1 MAGTF
6 FGINVAAS
14 GLAAQRAAM
23 DVLSQNIAHA
33 SDPSYKRQRLVLSEG
48 LPLAQAQEANGIGT
62 AIIGSG
68 VKAGAVQRVRDS
80 LIERRLLISGQASAQ
95 YDFMNKT
102 LRQLEAAIGE
112 PSNNGFQS
120 DLDAFWAAWSK
131 VAGSPDSISIRGS
144 LLDDA
149 QAMCSRIQYIYHQM
163 RSSIDDLNMTAT
175 NAVYN
180 INQITQ
186 EIANINHQV
195 AALPSNT
202 MESNDLMN
210 RRDALVQQ
218 LSTMAAVGQYG
229 DDGGS
234 FVLTLGGRVLVHGNR
249 AQQLTTGVEPNGN
262 RSILWAEDGQKVT
275 IQGGELKALQ
285 DLRETTIPGYMD
297 LLDNLAASLVEQ
309 VNSLH
314 RTGITSTGEAGGDF
328 FRAGSTAADISLDA
342 SIIDQPKLVAASSTA
357 DGEDSE
363 IAWAIADLKD
373 RVDASSGLTING
385 LYRQLVGAI
394 GSDCATSAQ
403 QSTAH
408 HLSYQQFLSQQQSIS
423 GVSLDE
429 EMTNMIKFQQ
439 SYNASSRVLT
449 VMDDML
455 STLIERTGTVGR

>member
-62 AIIGSG
+62 SIMGSG
-68 VKAGAVQRVRDS
+68 VKMGAVQRVRDA
-80 LIERRLLISGQASAQ
+80 LIERRLQISGQATAE

-102 LRQLEAAIGE
+102 LRQLEAIIGE
-112 PSNNGFQS
+112 PGNNGFQS

-131 VAGSPDSISIRGS
+131 VAGAPDSISIRGS

-149 QAMCSRIQYIYHQM
+149 QAMCSRIQYIYHEM
-163 RSSIDDLNMTAT
+163 RNSIDDLNMAAT
-175 NAVYN
+175 NAVYR

-186 EIANINHQV
+186 EIASINHQA
-195 AALPSNT
+195 AALPIGT
-202 MESNDLMN
+202 MESNGLMN
-210 RRDALVQQ
+210 RRDALVQE
-218 LSTMAAVGQYG
+218 LSTMASVGQYG

-234 FVLTLGGRVLVHGNR
+234 FVLTLGGRVLVHGSR
-249 AQQLTTGVEPNGN
+249 ANELTTGVEPNGN
-262 RSILWAEDGQKVT
+262 KSILWASDEQAVT

-285 DLRETTIPGYMD
+285 SLRDSIIPGYMGQ
-297 LLDNLAASLVEQ
+297 LDNLVANLVEQ
-309 VNSLH
+309 VNALH
-314 RTGITSTGEAGGDF
+314 RTGMTSTGEAGGDF
-328 FRAGSTAADISLDA
+328 FKANSTAADISLDA
-342 SIIDQPKLVAASSTA
+342 LIIDQPALIAASSTA

-363 IAWAIADLKD
+363 IAWAIADLKNRID
-373 RVDASSGLTING
+373 PASGQTING

-394 GSDCATSAQ
+394 GSDTATAVQ
-403 QSTAH
+403 QSAAH
-408 HLSYQQFLSQQQSIS
+408 RLSYQQFLSQQQSIS